1 LNSDYVPA
9 MIETFT
15 AQFSQ
20 IIPLCFCAPGKKLYK
35 HGKGIKEQT
44 VYSTGETKKI
54 KKSYVLNK
62 EVILEEKRVIIFI

>member
-1 LNSDYVPA
+1 

-15 AQFSQ
+15 AQFAQ

-44 VYSTGETKKI
+44 VYSTGETK
-54 KKSYVLNK
+54 NK
-62 EVILEEKRVIIFI
+62 